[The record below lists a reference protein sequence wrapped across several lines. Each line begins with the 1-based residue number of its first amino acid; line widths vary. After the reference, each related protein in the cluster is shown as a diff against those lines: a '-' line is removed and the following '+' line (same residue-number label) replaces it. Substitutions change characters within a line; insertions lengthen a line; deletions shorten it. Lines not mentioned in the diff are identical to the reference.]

1 MTTAT
6 HSHTPTHPHRNETT
20 ADRVVRV
27 LVGLAA
33 AVIGVVLLTGAGSA
47 AAYTWASILALV
59 GLVLVGTG
67 LAGYCPL
74 YALVGFVPRS
84 LREHDGAHR

>member
-27 LVGLAA
+27 VLGLAV
-33 AVIGVVLLTGAGSA
+33 AVLGVVLLTSAGSA
-47 AAYTWASILALV
+47 AAYTWESILTLV
-59 GLVLVGTG
+59 GLVVFVTG
-67 LAGYCPL
+67 VAGYCPL
-74 YALVGFVPRS
+74 YALVGFVPKS
-84 LREHDGAHR
+84 LRDRD